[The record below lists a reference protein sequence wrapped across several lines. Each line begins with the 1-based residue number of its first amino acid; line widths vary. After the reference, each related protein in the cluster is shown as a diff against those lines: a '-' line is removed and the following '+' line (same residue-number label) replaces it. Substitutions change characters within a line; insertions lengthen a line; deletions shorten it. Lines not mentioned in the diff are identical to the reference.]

1 MKKITLLLLL
11 STLFIG
17 CVKKNEILP
26 VNTSD
31 NSLVAHYPLD
41 GNANDM
47 TRYSN
52 HGEIN
57 ATISSD
63 RKNVSRKAYQFDT
76 DTSYFQSYNIPIK
89 LNGNYTFSFWIK
101 MNSFDDGMSVMEL
114 TKNKEFGKNPQI
126 WQYNDSLFLV
136 PTFQSHNRIFIYS
149 LKKDSNVAK
158 MAPTLGY
165 SWNHVLW
172 TVDGTLTK
180 MYVNGTRVDQKAVI
194 WPDYTNV
201 DLTLGNSGNN
211 GGGGA
216 NYRNQPSKVSI
227 DEVKIYNRVLTETEI
242 KKLSER

>member
-47 TRYSN
+47 INSN

-89 LNGNYTFSFWIK
+89 LNDKYTFSFWIK
-101 MNSFDDGMSVMEL
+101 MNSHKDGMAVMEL
-114 TKNKEFGKNPQI
+114 TKDKEFGKNPQI
-126 WQYNDSLFLV
+126 WQFQDSLFLV

-149 LKKDSNVAK
+149 LKEGPNSI
-158 MAPTLGY
+158 GFC
-165 SWNHVLW
+165 WNHVLW
-172 TVDGTLTK
+172 TVDGDNTI
-180 MYVNGTRVDQKAVI
+180 MYVNGIRVSSKTI
-194 WPDYTNV
+194 TWPDYTDV

>member
-1 MKKITLLLLL
+1 
-11 STLFIG
+11 
-17 CVKKNEILP
+17 VKKNEILP

-57 ATISSD
+57 ATVSLD
-63 RKNVSRKAYQFDT
+63 RKNASRKSYQFDS

-101 MNSFDDGMSVMEL
+101 MNSYNDGMAVMEL
-114 TKNKEFGKNPQI
+114 TKDKEFGKNPQI
-126 WQYNDSLFLV
+126 WQFQDSLFLV
-136 PTFQSHNRIFIYS
+136 PTFQSHNRIYIYS
-149 LKKDSNVAK
+149 LKKDANVAK
-158 MAPTLGY
+158 MAPTIGY

-172 TVDGTLTK
+172 TVDGTVTK
-180 MYVNGTRVDQKAVI
+180 MYVNGIKVDEKSVI

-216 NYRNQPSKVSI
+216 NYHNQPSKVSI
-227 DEVKIYNRVLTETEI
+227 DEVRIYNKVLTETEI
-242 KKLSER
+242 KKLSEW